1 MLQAKQEARRLAEH
15 ARSLTGG
22 PEPMEEPVLAAVTSQ
37 KQQHQGKEQP
47 AGQPQRSPLRTPDR
61 SASSTPKKSRG
72 AWPQSKS
79 VPAGVILKKR
89 SKGSVIRSGGRTPQG
104 ADHSKAPM
112 DGKMV
117 VLTKLIS
124 DKEIGSNWEVTSST
138 GQDMRGLGKP
148 LGITTRQT
156 WPERAAPADVTASI
170 KVENMDYA
178 ELHANPEV
186 LRNFQEVMKKT
197 ISFAA
202 GPGVNPEHVELALS
216 AGSVIVH
223 ATIRPP
229 TGISVKAVATLLH
242 AAPLDQAL
250 LESVKDL
257 DGIQAVCKGQ
267 LSISEVKVNGPDP
280 LLLSPP
286 FKEVKARGH
295 RERPRQRDAK
305 AQGEKEARRAR
316 RALED
321 AIVLAS
327 RIQLLRTEGA
337 RTRKKISQAL
347 ERSEVVVAVGRR
359 SKAFV
364 SQSPD
369 HPEVQRLTEQEQPGN
384 SAAALR
390 LRLEA
395 TRSAM
400 LSCNAVL
407 QDRMQ
412 VGLAHQAMGTP
423 VQSMPGPS
431 AAVRARLVT
440 ARASIAGCNKAL
452 MLEVELLSQNLAR
465 LVQERGS
472 LRHQQPVLGWQG
484 LASPV
489 E

>member
-1 MLQAKQEARRLAEH
+1 
-15 ARSLTGG
+15 
-22 PEPMEEPVLAAVTSQ
+22 
-37 KQQHQGKEQP
+37 
-47 AGQPQRSPLRTPDR
+47 
-61 SASSTPKKSRG
+61 
-72 AWPQSKS
+72 
-79 VPAGVILKKR
+79 
-89 SKGSVIRSGGRTPQG
+89 
-104 ADHSKAPM
+104 M

-117 VLTKLIS
+117 LLTKVLS

-229 TGISVKAVATLLH
+229 TGISVKAVATLLE
-242 AAPLDQAL
+242 AAPLDQAVL
-250 LESVKDL
+250 TSVEQL
-257 DGIQAVCKGQ
+257 GGIQAVCKGQ
-267 LSISEVKVNGPDP
+267 LSISEVKVNGPEP
-280 LLLSPP
+280 LPVSPP
-286 FKEVKARGH
+286 FKGEKPRGH
-295 RERPRQRDAK
+295 RERPRQCDAK
-305 AQGEKEARRAR
+305 AQREKEARRAR

-327 RIQLLRTEGA
+327 RVQLLRAEGA

-347 ERSEVVVAVGRR
+347 EQNEAVVAVGRLNR
-359 SKAFV
+359 NAFV
-364 SQSPD
+364 SKLPD
-369 HPEVQRLTEQEQPGN
+369 HPEVQRLAEQEQPGN
-384 SAAALR
+384 SATALR

-395 TRSAM
+395 TRSTM
-400 LSCNAVL
+400 LSCNAIL
-407 QDRMQ
+407 KDRMQ
-412 VGLAHQAMGTP
+412 VALAHQAMGTP

-431 AAVRARLVT
+431 AAVRARLVA
-440 ARASIAGCNKAL
+440 ARANMAGCNNAL

-465 LVQERGS
+465 LVQERGT
-472 LRHQQPVLGWQG
+472 LRHQQPVLRWQG
-484 LASPV
+484 LPSLG